1 MKFENKINKP
11 KEFQICEYLCSE
23 FYFKKILIFLIFCF
37 KQANNSKLIN
47 ILLNSKMEDLK
58 KGDLLYEDKYKVDK
72 VLGSGG
78 YGKVYLVVDK
88 KYNKLALN
96 SFIFHIYN

>member
-23 FYFKKILIFLIFCF
+23 FYFLKKLIFLIFCL
-37 KQANNSKLIN
+37 KQANNSKLIY

-58 KGDLLYEDKYKVDK
+58 KGDLLYEHKYKVNESK
-72 VLGSGG
+72 NNG
-78 YGKVYLVVDK
+78 
-88 KYNKLALN
+88 
-96 SFIFHIYN
+96 

>member
-1 MKFENKINKP
+1 
-11 KEFQICEYLCSE
+11 
-23 FYFKKILIFLIFCF
+23 
-37 KQANNSKLIN
+37 
-47 ILLNSKMEDLK
+47 MEDLK

-96 SFIFHIYN
+96 SFIFHIYKFIFTNQKRAKSSIDQVRVHQRL